1 MWLGA
6 MNGLKAIMNHTF
18 RNPDIAI
25 PFPKNFP
32 SILHDCILNDTILS
46 EILPDPLM
54 NDRLRSYLSH
64 MIEIMKGYF
73 QTLESKLNLRYSGMV
88 VNSIDPALV
97 TFQSQLRISFLI
109 DSFIF
114 IEHYSISLLRIPMS
128 QMKKLLIHDARLIF
142 YCETAELYSS
152 SEGEYSTLN

>member
-32 SILHDCILNDTILS
+32 SILHDCIHNGTILS
-46 EILPDPLM
+46 EILPDPIM
-54 NDRLRSYLSH
+54 NDRLLPYLSH
-64 MIEIMKGYF
+64 IIEIMKGYL
-73 QTLESKLNLRYSGMV
+73 QALELKLNLRYSGMV

-97 TFQSQLRISFLI
+97 RFL
-109 DSFIF
+109 
-114 IEHYSISLLRIPMS
+114 
-128 QMKKLLIHDARLIF
+128 
-142 YCETAELYSS
+142 
-152 SEGEYSTLN
+152 

>member
-6 MNGLKAIMNHTF
+6 MNGLKAIMKHTF

-46 EILPDPLM
+46 EILPDPIM
-54 NDRLRSYLSH
+54 NDRLWSYLSH
-64 MIEIMKGYF
+64 MIEIMKGYL

-88 VNSIDPALV
+88 VNSTDPALV
-97 TFQSQLRISFLI
+97 RFRSQIRISFLN
-109 DSFIF
+109 DSFI
-114 IEHYSISLLRIPMS
+114 L
-128 QMKKLLIHDARLIF
+128 
-142 YCETAELYSS
+142 
-152 SEGEYSTLN
+152 

>member
-1 MWLGA
+1 
-6 MNGLKAIMNHTF
+6 
-18 RNPDIAI
+18 
-25 PFPKNFP
+25 
-32 SILHDCILNDTILS
+32 
-46 EILPDPLM
+46 
-54 NDRLRSYLSH
+54 
-64 MIEIMKGYF
+64 MIEIMKGYL
-73 QTLESKLNLRYSGMV
+73 QTLELKLNLRYSGIV

-97 TFQSQLRISFLI
+97 RFQSQLRISFLI

>member
-32 SILHDCILNDTILS
+32 SILHDCIHI
-46 EILPDPLM
+46 M

-64 MIEIMKGYF
+64 MIEIMKGCL
-73 QTLESKLNLRYSGMV
+73 QALELKLNLRYFGMV

-97 TFQSQLRISFLI
+97 RFLKVWFMMAFNP
-109 DSFIF
+109 FIAPSH
-114 IEHYSISLLRIPMS
+114 I
-128 QMKKLLIHDARLIF
+128 LIAQDR
-142 YCETAELYSS
+142 
-152 SEGEYSTLN
+152 